1 MDEEDEEG
9 PNAEQAKEEEQQ
21 GYENSWEQLSKRMR
35 RILRYGRTKTDEEGW
50 AKMTTLNKRGWNLTT
65 GKIKKLCKGK
75 GGGGGRRT
83 RFEMSEQTG
92 ETLIRLVEEV
102 ERNKKRYTP
111 MD

>member
-50 AKMTTLNKRGWNLTT
+50 AKMATLNKRGLNLATEKIKELRT
-65 GKIKKLCKGK
+65 GK
-75 GGGGGRRT
+75 GGGRRT
-83 RFEMSEQTG
+83 RFEMSEKTG
-92 ETLIRLVEEV
+92 ETLIRLVEGV
-102 ERNKKRYTP
+102 EKNKKRYTP